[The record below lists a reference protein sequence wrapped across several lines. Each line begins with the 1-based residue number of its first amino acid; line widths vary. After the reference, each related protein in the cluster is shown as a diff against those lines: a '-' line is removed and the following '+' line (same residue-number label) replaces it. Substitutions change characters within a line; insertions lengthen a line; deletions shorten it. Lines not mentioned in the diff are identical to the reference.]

1 MSYKDNETNKGKRW
15 STEEI
20 DDLIKELNEKISISD
35 ISTSHKRTEKA
46 IELQGLNLAH
56 KLLTT
61 ELKDKEDVTEI
72 YGFSIQQIN
81 EYYEF
86 KQKQELERKEK
97 QRLLKEKKKKEVIEV
112 SNEMSLSDYLKLSD
126 ESYLDI
132 QLNEE
137 QQLAYDKVTTTDES
151 IFLTGSPGTGKSHT
165 LKKIIGYFKNSSK
178 NVGITSTTGCSA
190 LLIGARTLHSYLKL
204 SIHDK
209 TPKQLFQGLNKFPEI
224 KDKLINLD
232 VLIIDEVSMLSNK
245 LFEIISEYLS
255 LVRKDDKPFGGIQL
269 ILVGDFCQL
278 PPVQDTF
285 CFLSDEWSRLN
296 PSVINLK
303 TLVRQEDDTMFQE
316 LLERARIGS
325 ITDDDVILLQEC
337 KKKEDIDYICLCST
351 NKEADTINISELE
364 KLIQD
369 GKEIFTYKTRTK
381 DKLKLCIGCK
391 VMINW
396 NIDIE
401 KGIVNGTTGTVVN
414 LDKDTVLIKITNSS
428 KVYKVKYVNVK
439 DENTGL
445 ILQTI
450 MPLQLA
456 WAITIHKSQGATI
469 DYLLTDVGSSI
480 FADGQAYVALSRVK
494 NLNNLALIDVKKKSF
509 KTNYNVKRFYS
520 FQ

>member
-1 MSYKDNETNKGKRW
+1 MSYKDNETNKGQRW

-20 DDLIKELNEKISISD
+20 DDLIRELNEKISIFD
-35 ISTSHKRTEKA
+35 IATSHKRTEKA

-56 KLLTT
+56 KLVTS
-61 ELKDKEDVTEI
+61 ELKDITEI

-81 EYYEF
+81 DYYEF
-86 KQKQELERKEK
+86 KQKQDLERKEK
-97 QRLLKEKKKKEVIEV
+97 QKLLKEKKKKEVIEL
-112 SNEMSLSDYLKLSD
+112 SDEMSLSDYLNESD
-126 ESYLDI
+126 ESYLNI

-151 IFLTGSPGTGKSHT
+151 IFLTGPPGTGKSHT
-165 LKKIIGYFKNSSK
+165 LRKIIGYLKNNSK

-190 LLIGARTLHSYLKL
+190 ILIGARTLHSYLKL
-204 SIHDK
+204 SIKDK
-209 TPKQLFQGLNKFPEI
+209 TPKQLFNGLSKFPEI

-232 VLIIDEVSMLSNK
+232 VLIIDEISMLSNR
-245 LFEIISEYLS
+245 LFEIISNYLS
-255 LVRKDDKPFGGIQL
+255 LVRNDDRPFGGIQL

-285 CFLSDEWSRLN
+285 CFLSDEWTRLN
-296 PSVINLK
+296 PSVINLN
-303 TLVRQEDDTMFQE
+303 TLVRQEGDTKFQE
-316 LLERARIGS
+316 LLERARMGL
-325 ITDDDVILLQEC
+325 ITDDDVTLLQEC

-351 NKEADTINISELE
+351 NKQADTINTTELE
-364 KLIQD
+364 RLIQD
-369 GKEIFTYKTRTK
+369 GKDIFTYKTRTK

-391 VMINW
+391 VMVNW

-414 LDKDTVLIKITNSS
+414 LDKNIVSIKISNSS
-428 KVYKVKYVNVK
+428 RVYKVKYVNIK

-456 WAITIHKSQGATI
+456 WGITIHKSQGATI
-469 DYLLTDVGSSI
+469 DYLLTDLGSSI

-494 NLNNLALIDVKKKSF
+494 NLDNLALIDVKKKSF
-509 KTNYNVKRFYS
+509 KTNYNVKRFYEL
-520 FQ
+520 

>member
-20 DDLIKELNEKISISD
+20 NDLIKELNEKISISD

-86 KQKQELERKEK
+86 KQKQDLERKEK

-137 QQLAYDKVTTTDES
+137 QQLAYDKVTNTDES
-151 IFLTGSPGTGKSHT
+151 IFLTGAPGTGKSHT

-190 LLIGARTLHSYLKL
+190 ILIGARTLHSYLKL
-204 SIHDK
+204 SIKEK
-209 TPKQLFQGLNKFPEI
+209 TPKQLVEGLNKFPEV

-232 VLIIDEVSMLSNK
+232 VLIIDEISMLSNE
-245 LFEIISEYLS
+245 LFEIISKYLS
-255 LVRKDDKPFGGIQL
+255 LVRKDDKPFGGIQV

-278 PPVQDTF
+278 PPIQNTF

-296 PSVINLK
+296 PFMINLK
-303 TLVRQEDDTMFQE
+303 ILVRQDGDTKFQE

-325 ITDDDVILLQEC
+325 ITDNDIKLLQEC
-337 KKKEDIDYICLCST
+337 KKKENIDYVCLCST
-351 NKEADTINISELE
+351 NKEADSINKSELE
-364 KLIQD
+364 KLIQK
-369 GKEIFTYKTRTK
+369 GNESFIYKTRNRE
-381 DKLKLCIGCK
+381 KLLLCINCK
-391 VMINW
+391 VMVNW
-396 NIDIE
+396 NIDVE
-401 KGIVNGTTGTVVN
+401 KGIVNGTTGIIKSLN
-414 LDKDTVLIKITNSS
+414 IDSVLIQISNTDKLFKI
-428 KVYKVKYVNVK
+428 KYVNIK
-439 DENTGL
+439 DENTGITL
-445 ILQTI
+445 EKI

-456 WAITIHKSQGATI
+456 WGITIHKSQGATI
-469 DYLLTDVGSSI
+469 DYLLTDLGSSI

-520 FQ
+520 LQ